1 MPRDAVLSGSSGSS
15 LPTAHEHRSGGY
27 GGAMGFDQPLTVALV
42 DECELVHHG
51 ITTMLEGYTRRV
63 TVLPLQRHPAR
74 PVDIALVDPFTRP
87 GSEVGGPTTVRP
99 APGTAGRVAVFTW
112 EIRDGFVERAMFGG
126 ADAYLS
132 KALPASELVVALEK
146 VHAGERLIALDEPVR
161 RLDEPTRLM
170 PELGLTPRESDV
182 IAMIAAGASN
192 QEISTRLKLSMNTVK
207 SHIRTAY
214 RSMGVTSRTQAV
226 IWAVEHGV
234 NAPYLAVR
242 RAS

>member
-1 MPRDAVLSGSSGSS
+1 
-15 LPTAHEHRSGGY
+15 
-27 GGAMGFDQPLTVALV
+27 MGFDQPLTVALV
-42 DECELVHHG
+42 DECELVHDG
-51 ITTMLEGYTRRV
+51 ITTMLAAYARRV
-63 TVLPLQRHPAR
+63 TVLPRQHTHHG

-87 GSEVGGPTTVRP
+87 DRGSGRSPTSMP
-99 APGTAGRVAVFTW
+99 SAAGRVAVFTW

-126 ADAYLS
+126 ADGYLS

-146 VHAGERLIALDEPVR
+146 VHSGERLVALDEPVR

-226 IWAVEHGV
+226 IWAVEHGAT
-234 NAPYLAVR
+234 APLLAVR

>member
-1 MPRDAVLSGSSGSS
+1 
-15 LPTAHEHRSGGY
+15 
-27 GGAMGFDQPLTVALV
+27 MGFDQPLTVALV
-42 DECELVHHG
+42 DECELVHEG
-51 ITTMLEGYTRRV
+51 IATMLAGHARRV
-63 TVLPLQRHPAR
+63 TVLQAHHHPSG

-87 GSEVGGPTTVRP
+87 GRDPDGPGTVRP
-99 APGTAGRVAVFTW
+99 APGTAARVAVFTW
-112 EIRDGFVERAMFGG
+112 EIRAGFVERAMFGG
-126 ADAYLS
+126 ADGYLS

-146 VHAGERLIALDEPVR
+146 VFSGERLIALDEPVR

-192 QEISTRLKLSMNTVK
+192 QEISCRLKLSMNTVK

-234 NAPYLAVR
+234 TAPYLAVR

>member
-1 MPRDAVLSGSSGSS
+1 MPRDAVLSGWF
-15 LPTAHEHRSGGY
+15 PAHGRAAGGY
-27 GGAMGFDQPLTVALV
+27 EWAMGFDQPLTVALV
-42 DECELVHHG
+42 DECELVHDG
-51 ITTMLEGYTRRV
+51 ITTMLAGYARRV
-63 TVLPLQRHPAR
+63 TVLPAQHHTAA
-74 PVDIALVDPFTRP
+74 PVDVALVDPFTRP
-87 GSEVGGPTTVRP
+87 GPEPDGPPSVRP
-99 APGTAGRVAVFTW
+99 APGTAARVAVFTW

-126 ADAYLS
+126 ADGYLS

-146 VHAGERLIALDEPVR
+146 VHAGERLIALDEPAR

-192 QEISTRLKLSMNTVK
+192 QEISCRLKLSMNTVK

>member
-1 MPRDAVLSGSSGSS
+1 
-15 LPTAHEHRSGGY
+15 
-27 GGAMGFDQPLTVALV
+27 MGFDQPLTVALV

-51 ITTMLEGYTRRV
+51 ITTMLAGYARRV
-63 TVLPLQRHPAR
+63 TVLPPQHHSVA

-87 GSEVGGPTTVRP
+87 GPNADGPPSVRP
-99 APGTAGRVAVFTW
+99 APGTAARVAVFTW

-126 ADAYLS
+126 ADGYLS

>member
-1 MPRDAVLSGSSGSS
+1 
-15 LPTAHEHRSGGY
+15 
-27 GGAMGFDQPLTVALV
+27 MGFDQPLTVALV
-42 DECELVHHG
+42 DECELVHEG
-51 ITTMLEGYTRRV
+51 ITSMLAGHARRV
-63 TVLPLQRHPAR
+63 HVLPAQHHRSG
-74 PVDIALVDPFTRP
+74 PVDIALVDPFTRR
-87 GSEVGGPTTVRP
+87 GSDPDDPASVRP

-126 ADAYLS
+126 ADGYLS
-132 KALPASELVVALEK
+132 KALPAAELVVALEK

-161 RLDEPTRLM
+161 KLDEPTRLM

-182 IAMIAAGASN
+182 IAMIAAGSSN
-192 QEISTRLKLSMNTVK
+192 QEISSELKLSMNTVK

-234 NAPYLAVR
+234 TAPYLAVR

>member
-1 MPRDAVLSGSSGSS
+1 
-15 LPTAHEHRSGGY
+15 
-27 GGAMGFDQPLTVALV
+27 MGFDQPLTVALV
-42 DECELVHHG
+42 DECELVHDG
-51 ITTMLEGYTRRV
+51 VTTMLAGYARRV
-63 TVLPLQRHPAR
+63 TVLPRQRPIQG

-87 GSEVGGPTTVRP
+87 DRAASGRAPGAAT
-99 APGTAGRVAVFTW
+99 PGTAGRVAVFTW
-112 EIRDGFVERAMFGG
+112 ETRDGFVERAMFGG
-126 ADAYLS
+126 ADGYLS

-146 VHAGERLIALDEPVR
+146 VHSGERLVALDEPVR

-182 IAMIAAGASN
+182 VAMIAAGASN
-192 QEISTRLKLSMNTVK
+192 QEISVRLKLSMNTVK

-226 IWAVEHGV
+226 IWAVEHGAT
-234 NAPYLAVR
+234 APLLAVR

>member
-1 MPRDAVLSGSSGSS
+1 
-15 LPTAHEHRSGGY
+15 
-27 GGAMGFDQPLTVALV
+27 MGFDQPLTVALV
-42 DECELVHHG
+42 DECELVHDG
-51 ITTMLEGYTRRV
+51 ITTMLAAHARRV
-63 TVLPLQRHPAR
+63 TVLPRQHIHHG

-87 GSEVGGPTTVRP
+87 DRGGTGR
-99 APGTAGRVAVFTW
+99 APGAGMNGMAGHVAVFTW

-126 ADAYLS
+126 ADGYLS

-146 VHAGERLIALDEPVR
+146 VHSGERLVALDEPAR

-226 IWAVEHGV
+226 IWAVEHGAT
-234 NAPYLAVR
+234 APLLAVR

>member
-1 MPRDAVLSGSSGSS
+1 
-15 LPTAHEHRSGGY
+15 
-27 GGAMGFDQPLTVALV
+27 MGFDQPLTVALV
-42 DECELVHHG
+42 DECELVHQG
-51 ITTMLEGYTRRV
+51 IATMLAGHARRV
-63 TVLPLQRHPAR
+63 TVLPARHHR
-74 PVDIALVDPFTRP
+74 TGPVDIALVDPFTRP
-87 GSEVGGPTTVRP
+87 GRDAGDPSSVRP
-99 APGTAGRVAVFTW
+99 APGTASRVAVFTW
-112 EIRDGFVERAMFGG
+112 EIRAGFVERAMFGG
-126 ADAYLS
+126 ADGYLS

-146 VHAGERLIALDEPVR
+146 VYSGERLIALDVPVR
-161 RLDEPTRLM
+161 RIDEPTRLM

-192 QEISTRLKLSMNTVK
+192 QEISCRLKLSMNTVK

-234 NAPYLAVR
+234 TAPYLAVR